1 MYDSLDTKPNYLR
14 RALNPKTE
22 ATRNNET
29 VKLAQSDN
37 IVYPTIRLL
46 SPGKGGTGNRRLKK
60 YSMKEAEQLARNK
73 KDFIRFQSEKD
84 ARYFAENF
92 TKLIDKKRK
101 SNGP

>member
-1 MYDSLDTKPNYLR
+1 MYDSLDTKPNYLQR
-14 RALNPKTE
+14 TLNTQTE
-22 ATRNNET
+22 DTRNHET
-29 VKLAQSDN
+29 VRLSQSDN
-37 IVYPTIRLL
+37 IVYTTIRLL

-73 KDFIRFQSEKD
+73 KYFIRFQSEKD